1 MNRRLSMELLT
12 TKKMKTMNRIIA
24 AIALLMVSGLSYA
37 QSTQSGFVKEYNE
50 RLDKTPLNL
59 VEISISNAA
68 STVSDDNGNFMLQ
81 FRTLK
86 PGDKVNVRRIEKLGY
101 EIFNKEALEQWFIS
115 RENRPFTIV
124 MCKSEKFKRIRDNYS
139 RVSSESYEKQLKKEE
154 ARLAAERKKG
164 KLKEEEYQ
172 KALKKLNDDYDRQ
185 LDNLDNYVDRFARI
199 DLSELS
205 TTEAEII
212 ELVQRGK
219 IEKAIQ
225 LYEQQGLEEKYKQQV
240 VVGQKATA
248 AIDTLTIIRQQASV
262 SRDSIFAS
270 IKRKNETLRLAG
282 GKDNYDKI
290 GQSLKEIAMADTSYY
305 NAVYEYALFCLD
317 TNVYDDAERYFK
329 MCLGL
334 TTDSVKLSDI
344 YNRLGS
350 ICEKTNRAETSKA
363 YFLSAMDLL
372 KESNE
377 KAKIGTLNNNLGV
390 LFMHL
395 RQFDDADSYFRKSIT
410 IREELLDTLNTE
422 SIYELACSY
431 NNLGQ
436 LQMNLQRYDVSENL
450 YTKALVLDS
459 LLKRKGL
466 AAYQRNHIGTTY
478 NNVAV
483 TYQNQANYPKAEY
496 YYLKSIEERKEYIKE
511 IPGRY
516 LPDLIG
522 TLSNLSVL
530 YMGQNKLQEARAM
543 AEDAVAKLAPLAKK
557 FPEAYR
563 GLSIN
568 CENNLAN
575 ALNLLKDYPT
585 AVVHYKKAIDNAKV
599 LPPSRNR
606 NYISGVLLGN
616 FGAVQMYCK
625 KYSLAESAY
634 KESLSFFEQM
644 MDKNPE
650 SVRQNVAMQ
659 QFNLGALYRLFLQDF
674 ENAEKYLLLSIGN
687 YQSLNDAHPGT
698 YNEGL
703 VQSLAGLAL
712 LYARNDMI
720 DKANNYYYR
729 AYNILPD
736 NSDVLDAKGVIEYM
750 KGQIDKATETWEKK
764 KSVDPTAEEN
774 SWLYELL
781 FPQK

>member
-1 MNRRLSMELLT
+1 MKRIVFIVILL
-12 TKKMKTMNRIIA
+12 IIVNN
-24 AIALLMVSGLSYA
+24 MFA
-37 QSTQSGFVKEYNE
+37 QTVQNGVVKEYNE
-50 RLDKTPLNL
+50 RLDKTPLNH
-59 VEISISNAA
+59 VEINISNAA
-68 STVSDDNGNFMLQ
+68 STASDEKGDFKLQ

-86 PGDKVNVRRIEKLGY
+86 PGDKVIVRRIEKLGY
-101 EIFNKEALEQWFIS
+101 EIFNKEALEQWYIS
-115 RENRPFTIV
+115 RDGKPFTII

-139 RVSSESYEKQLKKEE
+139 RISSASYEKQLKKEE
-154 ARLAAERKKG
+154 KRLADERRNG
-164 KLKEEEYQ
+164 KLKEEEYT
-172 KALKKLNDDYDRQ
+172 KALKQLNDEYNRQ

-205 TTEAEII
+205 STEAEII
-212 ELVQRGK
+212 ELVQKGE

-225 LYEQQGLEEKYKQQV
+225 LYEQQNLEEKYKHEV
-240 VVGQKATA
+240 IVGQKATA
-248 AIDTLTIIRQQASV
+248 AIDTLTIIRQKSSV
-262 SRDSIFAS
+262 SRDSIFSS
-270 IKRKNETLRLAG
+270 IKRKNEMLRLAG

-305 NAVYEYALFCLD
+305 NAVYEYALFCLN
-317 TNVYDDAERYFK
+317 TYVYDDAERFFK
-329 MCLGL
+329 MCLDL
-334 TTDSVKLSDI
+334 TTDSVTLSDI
-344 YNRLGS
+344 YNRLGG
-350 ICEKTNRAETSKA
+350 ICEQTNRAEAAKA
-363 YFLSAMDLL
+363 YYLSAMDLMNV
-372 KESNE
+372 SNE
-377 KAKIGTLNNNLGV
+377 KAMIGTLNNNLGV

-395 RQFDDADSYFRKSIT
+395 RLFDDADSYFRKAIT
-410 IREELLDTLNTE
+410 IREELQDTLNTE

-436 LQMNLQRYDVSENL
+436 LQMNLQLFEDSKL
-450 YTKALVLDS
+450 QFAKALVLDS

-478 NNVAV
+478 NNLAV
-483 TYQNQANYPKAEY
+483 TYHNLTNYPKAEY
-496 YYLKSIEERKEYIKE
+496 YYLKSIEERKEYAKE

-522 TLSNLSVL
+522 TLSNLAVL

-563 GLSIN
+563 GMSIN
-568 CENNLAN
+568 CENSLAN
-575 ALNLLKDYPT
+575 ILNLLKDYPE
-585 AVVHYKKAIDNAKV
+585 AVVHYEKAIDYANA

-606 NYISGVLLGN
+606 DYISGVLLGN
-616 FGAVQMYCK
+616 YGAVQMYCK
-625 KYSLAESAY
+625 KYNLAESAY

-674 ENAEKYLLLSIGN
+674 ENAEKYLLLSIDN

-698 YNEGL
+698 YENGL

-712 LYARNDMI
+712 LYARNNMI

-736 NSDVLDAKGVIEYM
+736 NNDVLDAKGVIEYM
-750 KGQIDKATETWEKK
+750 SGEIECAKETWKK
-764 KSVDPTAEEN
+764 KISLDTSASEN

-781 FPQK
+781 FLKK

>member
-1 MNRRLSMELLT
+1 MY
-12 TKKMKTMNRIIA
+12 RIIA
-24 AIALLMVSGLSYA
+24 AIALLMVCGLSYA

-50 RLDKTPLNL
+50 RLEKTPLNL

-101 EIFNKEALEQWFIS
+101 EIFNKEALEQWYIS

-154 ARLAAERKKG
+154 ARLSAERKNG
-164 KLKEEEYQ
+164 KLKEGEYE

-205 TTEAEII
+205 VTETEII
-212 ELVQRGK
+212 ELVQRGE
-219 IEKAIQ
+219 IDKAIQ

-240 VVGQKATA
+240 VVGQKATL
-248 AIDTLTIIRQQASV
+248 AIDTLKNIQKQASV

-282 GKDNYDKI
+282 GVENYEKI
-290 GQSLKEIAMADTSYY
+290 RQSLRDVAIADTTYY
-305 NAVYEYALFCLD
+305 NAVYEYALFCL
-317 TNVYDDAERYFK
+317 NVNIYDDAERFLK
-329 MCLGL
+329 ICLGL

-344 YNRLGS
+344 NNRLGS
-350 ICEKTNRAETSKA
+350 ICEQTNRAEAAKA
-363 YFLSAMDLL
+363 YFLSAMALL
-372 KESNE
+372 NESNE

-395 RQFDDADSYFRKSIT
+395 RQYDDADRYFRKAIL
-410 IREELLDTLNTE
+410 IREELLDSLNIE

-431 NNLGQ
+431 NNFGQ
-436 LQMNLQRYDVSENL
+436 LQMNLQHLEDSEHL

-459 LLKRKGL
+459 LLKIKGL
-466 AAYQRNHIGTTY
+466 TVYQRNHTGSTY
-478 NNVAV
+478 NNLAV
-483 TYQNQANYPKAEY
+483 TYHNLANYPKAEH
-496 YYLKSIEERKEYIKE
+496 YYLKSIEERKEYVKE
-511 IPGRY
+511 NQGRY
-516 LPDLIG
+516 LPDLVG
-522 TLSNLSVL
+522 TLSNLAVL
-530 YMGQNKLQEARAM
+530 YMEQNKLLEARAV
-543 AEDAVAKLAPLAKK
+543 AEEALAKLAPLVQK

-568 CENNLAN
+568 CENSLAN
-575 ALNLLKDYPT
+575 VLNLLKEYSE
-585 AVVHYKKAIDNAKV
+585 AVVHYEKAIDYSRA
-599 LPPSRNR
+599 LPPSRNK

-616 FGAVQMYCK
+616 YGAVQMYCEN
-625 KYSLAESAY
+625 YGLAESAY

-650 SVRQNVAMQ
+650 SIRPNVAMQ

-674 ENAEKYLLLSIGN
+674 EKAEKYLLLSIDN
-687 YQSLNDAHPGT
+687 YQILNDAHPGT

-703 VQSLAGLAL
+703 VQSLSGLSL
-712 LYARNDMI
+712 LYARNNMM
-720 DKANNYYYR
+720 DKANNYYSR
-729 AYNILPD
+729 AFNILPE
-736 NSDVLDAKGVIEYM
+736 NNDVLDAKGVIEYM
-750 KGQIDKATETWEKK
+750 QGQVEKATETWEKK
-764 KSVDPTAEEN
+764 KSLDSTAEEK

-781 FPQK
+781 FSQQKGK

>member
-1 MNRRLSMELLT
+1 
-12 TKKMKTMNRIIA
+12 MNRIIA
-24 AIALLMVSGLSYA
+24 TIALLMLCGQSYS

-50 RLDKTPLNL
+50 RLEKTPLNL

-68 STVSDDNGNFMLQ
+68 STVSDDNGNFILQ

-139 RVSSESYEKQLKKEE
+139 RVSSASYEKQLKKEE
-154 ARLAAERKKG
+154 AKLAAERKSG
-164 KLKEEEYQ
+164 KLKEEDYQ

-185 LDNLDNYVDRFARI
+185 LDNLDNYIDHFARI

-205 TTEAEII
+205 STEAEII
-212 ELVQRGK
+212 ELVQRGE
-219 IEKAIQ
+219 IEKAIH
-225 LYEQQGLEEKYKQQV
+225 LYEQQNLEEKYKHQV
-240 VVGQKATA
+240 IVSQKAKA
-248 AIDTLTIIRQQASV
+248 AIDTLTLIRQQSSV
-262 SRDSIFAS
+262 SRDSIFIS
-270 IKRKNETLRLAG
+270 IKRKNEMLRLAG
-282 GKDNYDKI
+282 GKDNYNKI
-290 GQSLKEIAMADTSYY
+290 GQSLKEIAMADTTYY
-305 NAVYEYALFCLD
+305 DAVYEYALFCLD
-317 TNVYDDAERYFK
+317 TNVYDDAEHYLK

-334 TTDSVKLSDI
+334 TTDSVTLSDI

-350 ICEKTNRAETSKA
+350 ICEQTNRTEASKA

-372 KESNE
+372 KESDG

-395 RQFDDADSYFRKSIT
+395 RQFDDASSYFHKAIT

-422 SIYELACSY
+422 SIYELTCSY

-436 LQMNLQRYDVSENL
+436 LQMNLNSYEVSEHL
-450 YTKALVLDS
+450 YIKALALDS

-478 NNVAV
+478 NNLAV
-483 TYQNQANYPKAEY
+483 TYHNLANYPKAEN
-496 YYLKSIEERKEYIKE
+496 YYLKAIEERKEYAKDNQ
-511 IPGRY
+511 GKY

-522 TLSNLSVL
+522 TLSNLAVL
-530 YMGQNKLQEARAM
+530 YMGQNKLQEARAV
-543 AEDAVAKLAPLAKK
+543 AEDAVAKLAPLTKK

-575 ALNLLKDYPT
+575 VLNMLKNYPE
-585 AVVHYKKAIDNAKV
+585 AVIHYEKAIDDAKA

-616 FGAVQMYCK
+616 YGAVQMYCK

-659 QFNLGALYRLFLQDF
+659 QFNLGALYRLFLEDF
-674 ENAEKYLLLSIGN
+674 EKAEKYLLLSVDN

-698 YNEGL
+698 YNKGL

-712 LYARNDMI
+712 LYARNNMI

-736 NSDVLDAKGVIEYM
+736 NNDVLDAKGVIEYM

-764 KSVDPTAEEN
+764 KSLDPTAEEN

-781 FPQK
+781 FLKK